1 MFRGRFGHTIDAK
14 GRVSIPAGFRM
25 ELQKRSQLPP
35 ILTIQ
40 PECLALYASEDWDAF
55 ADRLTG
61 VDPLRTEGRALQ
73 RFLISNCVECPPDAQ
88 GRILIP
94 PFLRE
99 HAKLRKEVMIAGLGS
114 CVEIWDRQRFDEDQ
128 ARTLARFSE
137 ISTEV
142 SKLGN

>member
-1 MFRGRFGHTIDAK
+1 MFRGRFVHSIDSK

-25 ELQKRSQLPP
+25 ELQRRSQLSP

-40 PECLALYASEDWDAF
+40 PECLALYAQEDWDAV
-55 ADRLTG
+55 ARRLTG
-61 VDPLRTEGRALQ
+61 VDPLRVEGRALK
-73 RFLISNCVECPPDAQ
+73 RFLISNSEEAPLDAQ

-94 PFLRE
+94 PYQRD
-99 HAKLRKEVMIAGLGS
+99 HAKLEKEVVIAGLGD
-114 CVEIWDRQRFDEDQ
+114 CLEIWDRQRYEQDQ
-128 ARTLARFSE
+128 ARTLARFPE